1 MSLARFLLTLK
12 ARWRTALLVLAT
24 VMGVTALVSALLPKQ
39 YSATAM
45 VLVDIKSADPLAV
58 STQAQQ
64 SGQAAAYM
72 ATQVD
77 LIQSERV
84 ARAVMAATGMTRDPN
99 DANRQLWRSKTGGI
113 GDFEEWLAARMKQ
126 KLQVRPTKESGV
138 ISIGYTASDR
148 ETAARIANAYVQA
161 YVDTSL
167 ALRLEPART
176 SSTFFDERAAQLRTA
191 LEAAQARL
199 SDFQRQHGLLTIGGA
214 EERVDVE
221 TARLNELS
229 SQLVSLQAQTGESG
243 SRQSQARANPEKSP
257 EVINNP
263 VISGLSAELLRQETR
278 LNEMNARLGDR
289 HPSIVEQR
297 ATVAQLRSQLAS
309 ESRRVAASLGIND
322 TVNQQRTAQVRA
334 ALEAQRAKVLELTT
348 RRDEARVLQKDV
360 QNAQAAFDAVTG
372 RSTQSATDS
381 QARMSNVSVLKAA
394 SPPALASSPQM
405 DVNLGVAA
413 LLGSVLALVVVLV
426 QEQRNRRLRCAD
438 DVPELLDL
446 PLLVEIPARRGASVS
461 VAGLSLPRLGRASPK
476 PGQSTGR
483 LPA

>member
-12 ARWRTALLVLAT
+12 ARWRTALLVLVA
-24 VMGVTALVSALLPKQ
+24 VMGTTALVSALLPKQ
-39 YSATAM
+39 YAATAM

-58 STQAQQ
+58 SPQAQQ

-84 ARAVMAATGMTRDPN
+84 ARAVMASTGMTRDAN
-99 DANRQLWRSKTGGI
+99 DANHQLWRSKTGGV

-138 ISIGYTASDR
+138 ISISYTASDR
-148 ETAARIANAYVQA
+148 ETAAQITNAYVQA

-176 SSTFFDERAAQLRTA
+176 NSAFFDERASQLRTA

-199 SDFQRQHGLLTIGGA
+199 SEFQRQHGLLTIGGA

-221 TARLNELS
+221 TVRLNELS

-263 VISGLSAELLRQETR
+263 AISSLSAELLRQETR
-278 LNEMNARLGDR
+278 LNEMGARLGDR

-297 ATVAQLRSQLAS
+297 AAVAQLRSQLAS
-309 ESRRVAASLGIND
+309 ESRRVAASLGISD

-334 ALEAQRAKVLELTT
+334 ALETQRTKVLELTT

-360 QNAQAAFDAVTG
+360 QNAQAAFDAATG
-372 RSTQSATDS
+372 RSTQSVTDS

-394 SPPALASSPQM
+394 SPPALAASPQM

-413 LLGSVLALVVVLV
+413 LLGSALALVVVLV

-446 PLLVEIPARRGASVS
+446 PLLVEIPARRA
-461 VAGLSLPRLGRASPK
+461 AAATGLSLPRLGRSSPK
-476 PGQSTGR
+476 PGSSTGR
-483 LPA
+483 LSA